1 MDSENKQLM
10 KGIFAELSQGNSQ
23 PFLDALGDDVRWTIS
38 GSSKWSRTFEGK
50 QAVLTQLMAPL
61 FALFADRYKAVASRI
76 IADADYVVV
85 EAKGSVT
92 TKTGKPYNNSYCW
105 IFRIEGGK
113 VREITEYLDTELVT
127 AALG

>member
-61 FALFADRYKAVASRI
+61 FALFADRYKAVPSRI
-76 IADADYVVV
+76 IAEGDYVVV